1 MSRHK
6 EQTGKQTKAKK
17 KKIQGSQ
24 HTLHFLLP
32 PRALRQ
38 THTHARTHILYSY
51 THTHT
56 HFLSLCLCSL
66 QLSNTEDASN
76 QARFSAQIQGLVCF
90 YKIEHDSPV
99 LSSSFQSLASSHII
113 ATSSPSLSC
122 PGPVNLLQP
131 LYHFFL
137 SLARLVVAAYTRPLY
152 ATIWARALM
161 LSWYRAWWKPIRQ
174 SSAV

>member
-1 MSRHK
+1 M
-6 EQTGKQTKAKK
+6 
-17 KKIQGSQ
+17 QGSQ

-51 THTHT
+51 THRHT

-76 QARFSAQIQGLVCF
+76 QSRFSAQIQGLVCF

-113 ATSSPSLSC
+113 ATSGPSLSC

-131 LYHFFL
+131 LYRFFL
-137 SLARLVVAAYTRPLY
+137 SLLLG
-152 ATIWARALM
+152 
-161 LSWYRAWWKPIRQ
+161 SWLQPTPAPFMQ
-174 SSAV
+174 PSGHVH